1 MAPDS
6 TFPVPAQTPQR
17 WTLLAVCLA
26 ALALPLSF
34 TAGAVA
40 VPVLARSAVAS
51 PTALAWVTNA
61 FMLTFGSLLLAAG
74 AWLSPATADVRAG

>member
-40 VPVLARSAVAS
+40 VPVLAAPQWHR
-51 PTALAWVTNA
+51 PLRWP
-61 FMLTFGSLLLAAG
+61 G
-74 AWLSPATADVRAG
+74 